1 MPYDGKLVLR
11 ELSKPQVLPFS
22 ANSNVK
28 LQQDTN
34 SPREQRRLSI
44 SQQLS
49 RQFARYWLVWL
60 LLCGVFAIRHTT
72 KLLDAAGQ
80 HHYVHA
86 PATDATPTAASAH
99 GAQQQLPQQHGDML
113 AGSKDAG
120 APAPPSTSSTGSSS
134 AGAASVLAT
143 QHSKWPDGYVAIC
156 AVIKDQWPDLRYWI
170 EYHR

>member
-11 ELSKPQVLPFS
+11 EQSKSQALPLS
-22 ANSNVK
+22 ANGTVK

-80 HHYVHA
+80 HHYVLA
-86 PATDATPTAASAH
+86 PATDATSTAASSQGAH
-99 GAQQQLPQQHGDML
+99 QQLLQQHGDML
-113 AGSKDAG
+113 AGSTSAG
-120 APAPPSTSSTGSSS
+120 ALAPPGTGSSS
-134 AGAASVLAT
+134 ATAAAVLAS